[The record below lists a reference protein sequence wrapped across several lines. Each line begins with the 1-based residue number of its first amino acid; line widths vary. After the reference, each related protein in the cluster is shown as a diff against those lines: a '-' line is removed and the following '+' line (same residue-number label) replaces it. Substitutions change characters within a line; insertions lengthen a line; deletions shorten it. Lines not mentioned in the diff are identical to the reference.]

1 MQWGKLYVAMRNH
14 PMNMLCGLLD
24 LILFLTTGLK
34 AEVAFL
40 FAGSW
45 DFASNCISSCAFLW
59 S

>member
-1 MQWGKLYVAMRNH
+1 
-14 PMNMLCGLLD
+14 MNMLCGLLD

-45 DFASNCISSCAFLW
+45 DFASNCISSCAFL
-59 S
+59 